1 MEQTEKKTDER
12 ACGRA
17 EGISE
22 KKKKRKRGGTLQTV
36 LAFAVTAALLVVFAV
51 LAANIGG
58 IKVGFWQL
66 LKGIFVEYDEDV
78 YIILQLRF
86 PRIFVAILGG
96 MAMSAAG
103 VITQAVMRSPLADPG
118 IIGISAGSSFV
129 AVLVTAFF
137 PALGALTPLFS
148 FAGGVLAFV
157 IVYALSWKGGLSPV
171 RLILVGIA
179 VNALFTGLSEAFN
192 QMTGNNYSGA
202 ASIVESN
209 ISLKNWDDVKTLA
222 VYVAIGAAAC
232 VFCIKKCN
240 LLALSD
246 RLAGSI
252 GVNVARTRLQVS
264 AVAVFLASAS
274 TAVVGSIS
282 FLGLIVPHIARLL
295 VGNDHKKLIPYSALL
310 GALFFLV
317 ADTVGRW
324 IAYPYEIGVSIIM
337 SVIGGPLFIVLLLRS
352 KKHA

>member
-1 MEQTEKKTDER
+1 MEKAKLKTECREPAR
-12 ACGRA
+12 
-17 EGISE
+17 
-22 KKKKRKRGGTLQTV
+22 KKRAGTIKTAI
-36 LAFAVTAALLVVFAV
+36 AFVVTAALLVVFAV

-58 IKVGFWQL
+58 
-66 LKGIFVEYDEDV
+66 
-78 YIILQLRF
+78 
-86 PRIFVAILGG
+86 
-96 MAMSAAG
+96 MAMAVAG

-118 IIGISAGSSFV
+118 IIGISAGSAFV
-129 AVLVTAFF
+129 AVLVTAFA
-137 PALGALTPLFS
+137 PALGYLSPLFS
-148 FAGGVLAFV
+148 FAGGILAFV

-209 ISLKNWDDVKTLA
+209 ISLKDWDDVRTLA
-222 VYVAIGAAAC
+222 IYVAVGAVGC
-232 VFCIKKCN
+232 VFAARRCN

-246 RLAGSI
+246 RLACSI
-252 GVNVARTRLQVS
+252 GVNVTSNRLQVS
-264 AVAVFLASAS
+264 VVAVFLASAA

-337 SVIGGPLFIVLLLRS
+337 SVVGGPLFIVLLLRS
-352 KKHA
+352 KKYA

>member
-1 MEQTEKKTDER
+1 M
-12 ACGRA
+12 GHP
-17 EGISE
+17 E
-22 KKKKRKRGGTLQTV
+22 KKKTAGTWKTV
-36 LAFAVTAALLVVFAV
+36 LAFAVTAVLLLVFMV

-58 IKVGFWQL
+58 IKVTFVQL
-66 LKGIFVEYDEDV
+66 LRGIFAEYDEDV
-78 YIILQLRF
+78 AIIVQLRF

-96 MAMSAAG
+96 MAMAVAG

-118 IIGISAGSSFV
+118 IIGISAGSGFG
-129 AVLVTAFF
+129 AVLVTAFA
-137 PALGALTPLFS
+137 PALGAFSPLFS
-148 FAGGVLAFV
+148 FAGGILAFG

-171 RLILVGIA
+171 RLILIGIA
-179 VNALFTGLSEAFN
+179 VDALFTGLSEAFN
-192 QMTGNNYSGA
+192 QMTGGNYSGA

-209 ISLKNWDDVKTLA
+209 ISLKNWDDVATLA
-222 VYVAIGAAAC
+222 VYVCVGAVGC
-232 VFCIKKCN
+232 LFCLKKCN
-240 LLALSD
+240 LLGLSD
-246 RLAGSI
+246 RLACSI
-252 GVNVARTRLQVS
+252 GVNVAKTRMQVS
-264 AVAVFLASAS
+264 VVAVFLASAA

-337 SVIGGPLFIVLLLRS
+337 SVVGGPLFIVLLLRS
-352 KKHA
+352 KKYA

>member
-1 MEQTEKKTDER
+1 MGQEKLLRK
-12 ACGRA
+12 
-17 EGISE
+17 S
-22 KKKKRKRGGTLQTV
+22 KKGKRGEIVKVV
-36 LAFAVTAALLVVFAV
+36 LAFVITAALLVVFAV
-51 LAANIGG
+51 LAASIGG
-58 IKVGFWQL
+58 IHVSFVQL
-66 LKGIFVEYDEDV
+66 LRGIFIEYDEDV

-96 MAMSAAG
+96 MAMAVAG

-118 IIGISAGSSFV
+118 IIGISAGSAFV
-129 AVLVTAFF
+129 AVLVTAFA
-137 PALGALTPLFS
+137 PALGFLSPLFS

-157 IVYALSWKGGLSPV
+157 IVYALSWKGGLSPI
-171 RLILVGIA
+171 RLILVGVA

-192 QMTGNNYSGA
+192 QMTGNSYSGA

-222 VYVAIGAAAC
+222 IYVAVGAVGC
-232 VFCIKKCN
+232 VFTARKCN

-246 RLAGSI
+246 RLACSI
-252 GVNVARTRLQVS
+252 GVNVTSNRLQVS
-264 AVAVFLASAS
+264 VVAVFLASAA

-282 FLGLIVPHIARLL
+282 FLGLVVPHIARLL

-337 SVIGGPLFIVLLLRS
+337 SIVGGPLFIVLLLRS
-352 KKHA
+352 KKYA

>member
-1 MEQTEKKTDER
+1 MEKAKLKTECREPAR
-12 ACGRA
+12 
-17 EGISE
+17 
-22 KKKKRKRGGTLQTV
+22 KKRAGTIKTV
-36 LAFAVTAALLVVFAV
+36 IAFVVTAALLAVFAV

-58 IKVGFWQL
+58 IKVSFGQL
-66 LKGIFVEYDEDV
+66 LRGIFVEYDEDV

-96 MAMSAAG
+96 MAMAVAG

-118 IIGISAGSSFV
+118 IIGISAGSAFV
-129 AVLVTAFF
+129 AVLVTAFA
-137 PALGALTPLFS
+137 PALGYLSPLFS
-148 FAGGVLAFV
+148 FAGGILAFV

-209 ISLKNWDDVKTLA
+209 ISLKDWDDVRTLA
-222 VYVAIGAAAC
+222 IYVAVGAVGC
-232 VFCIKKCN
+232 VFAARRCN

-246 RLAGSI
+246 RLACSI
-252 GVNVARTRLQVS
+252 GVNVTSNRLQVS
-264 AVAVFLASAS
+264 VVAVFLASAA

-337 SVIGGPLFIVLLLRS
+337 SVVGGPLFIALLLRS
-352 KKHA
+352 KKYA